1 MLNFD
6 VKQQEIR
13 LYENGAYFRTG
24 IKYDST
30 DTISGDGRIVIG
42 KNDTVGRGGY
52 TSAEVDELYIYNEL
66 LPESKIRM
74 LSQQQM
80 SSCVQ

>member
-1 MLNFD
+1 MGHILIL
-6 VKQQEIR
+6 VIQ
-13 LYENGAYFRTG
+13 
-24 IKYDST
+24 ST
-30 DTISGDGRIVIG
+30 DENFGISGDGRIVIG
-42 KNDTVGRGGY
+42 KNYTVGRGGY
-52 TSAEVDELYIYNEL
+52 TSVKVDELYFFNEL